1 MQHANR
7 LAVIPLVFSSIF
19 LSSCSASQPPKYAPD
34 GPLNQNVSNYE
45 ESGHDLEAT
54 VNELRE
60 KFRVPVGMDLETLSD
75 RRPIAINV
83 PRGNVADVLNAIV
96 AQQHGF
102 KWAEVN
108 GVVNIGPQHN
118 PNSIL
123 ELRIAHFRINQ
134 AGYDQIHHAI
144 VSLPEVKTWLE
155 DNHLTEDGSTV
166 VIGGVGPGHPLKPL
180 VTLDLQE
187 ITLREILNR
196 IIKCPSYVEW
206 TISRGEDGGGKQF
219 IIIGVG

>member
-1 MQHANR
+1 MQHANK
-7 LAVIPLVFSSIF
+7 LTVILLVFSSIF
-19 LSSCSASQPPKYAPD
+19 LWSCSASQPPKYAPN
-34 GPLNQNVSNYE
+34 GPLNQKVSNYE

-54 VNELRE
+54 VNEVRE
-60 KFRVPVGMDLETLSD
+60 KFRVPVGMDLEALSD
-75 RRPIAINV
+75 RRPIAVNV
-83 PRGNVADVLNAIV
+83 PRGNVADVLNAIM

-118 PNSIL
+118 ANSIL

-134 AGYDQIHHAI
+134 ARYDQIHDAI

-155 DNHLTEDGSTV
+155 DNHLTVDGSTV
-166 VIGGVGPGHPLKPL
+166 VIGGVSPGQPFKPL
-180 VTLDLQE
+180 VSLDLQE
-187 ITLREILNR
+187 TTLREILNR
-196 IIKCPSYVEW
+196 IIKCPGYDEW
-206 TISRGEDGGGKQF
+206 TISRGEDGGGKQY

>member
-1 MQHANR
+1 MQYANR
-7 LAVIPLVFSSIF
+7 PALILALSSVF
-19 LSSCSASQPPKYAPD
+19 LSSCNTSPGPKYLPD
-34 GPLNQNVSNYE
+34 GPLNQKVSNYE

-54 VNELRE
+54 VNEVRE
-60 KFRVPVGMDLETLSD
+60 KFRVPVGMDLEASSD
-75 RRPIAINV
+75 RRPVSINV

-118 PNSIL
+118 ANSIL

-134 AGYDQIHHAI
+134 ASYDQVDDAI

-155 DNHLTEDGSTV
+155 GNHLTVDGSRV
-166 VIGGVGPGHPLKPL
+166 VIGGVGPGQPFKPL
-180 VTLDLQE
+180 VSLDLQG

-196 IIKCPSYVEW
+196 IIKCPGYDEW

-219 IIIGVG
+219 IIIGID